1 MVTTR
6 QQRAAQEGRPAG
18 GSSPAPTPSKRRG
31 STGGGKASSKGSG
44 WASGRTQVFLYYPNL
59 VGTSHP
65 DPSAATA
72 GGDDDEW
79 ASEAAKGVEGRMSD
93 VPPLPRTTRNGACR
107 QATCAC
113 CSRWRRSC
121 SACVGSGR
129 GACRATFWASSETWW
144 TATSLDGS
152 TRVRQRGGQTGGEG
166 GREGGSD
173 ACGCLDVGGW
183 CLQARSSAPC
193 WTWSQTGRY
202 QLPPTTHPPTSYHHP
217 WTP

>member
-65 DPSAATA
+65 NPWAATA
-72 GGDDDEW
+72 GGEEEEEEEDAEEEEDEW

-93 VPPLPRTTRNGACR
+93 VPPLPRTMGDRCVPAGYLRVLFTLASFVFGVRGEWSWCVSSYFLGFFGDLVDGYLA
-107 QATCAC
+107 
-113 CSRWRRSC
+113 RRFNQSE
-121 SACVGSGR
+121 AARRTDRGR
-129 GACRATFWASSETWW
+129 GR
-144 TATSLDGS
+144 
-152 TRVRQRGGQTGGEG
+152 RGE
-166 GREGGSD
+166 REGGSD
-173 ACGCLDVGGW
+173 ACGCLSRCGW
-183 CLQARSSAPC
+183 VVPDAGSEFGAVLDMVTDR
-193 WTWSQTGRY
+193 
-202 QLPPTTHPPTSYHHP
+202 
-217 WTP
+217 